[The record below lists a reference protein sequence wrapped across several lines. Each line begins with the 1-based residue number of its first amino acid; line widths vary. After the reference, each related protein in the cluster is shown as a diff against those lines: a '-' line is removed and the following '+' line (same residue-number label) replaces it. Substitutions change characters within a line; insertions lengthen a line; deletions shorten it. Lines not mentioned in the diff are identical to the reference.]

1 MALVFLQMSLK
12 GTLLFAVASY
22 WKKYFIAKVDKSFGG
37 KDVCLH
43 VIYCCHGDKEVEHIT
58 PTKEMKKTDITI
70 SLNER

>member
-1 MALVFLQMSLK
+1 M
-12 GTLLFAVASY
+12 ASY